1 MRVILLTAAGIA
13 LFSARP
19 AFAQQPAGAAP
30 PPAPAPTA
38 MAAAQSPSQSLG
50 LIVFPAQNQTKEQQ
64 LGDEQACYL
73 WANQQTGIDPARVK
87 ANPDSAARA
96 AGAKMDSAATGAAV
110 GGAAR
115 GAVGGAAIGA
125 ITGDAGT
132 GAAVGAAV
140 GAVGGRRAKKKAV
153 AQAEQQGAAQAQ
165 AQAAQLIDTFK
176 KAMVVCLQ
184 GKGYTV
190 G

>member
-1 MRVILLTAAGIA
+1 MRLTLLTAAGIS
-13 LFSARP
+13 LFAVRP
-19 AFAQQPAGAAP
+19 ALAQQPA
-30 PPAPAPTA
+30 APAPA
-38 MAAAQSPSQSLG
+38 MAAAPIPSQSLG
-50 LIVFPAQNQTKEQQ
+50 MLVYPAQNQTKEQQ
-64 LGDEQACYL
+64 LADEQACYA
-73 WANQQTGIDPARVK
+73 WANQQTGIDPAKVK

-115 GAVGGAAIGA
+115 GAAGGAAIGA
-125 ITGDAGT
+125 ITGGDAGE

-140 GAVGGRRAKKKAV
+140 GAVRGRRAKKQAV
-153 AQAEQQGAAQAQ
+153 AQAEQQGAAQAN

-176 KAMVVCLQ
+176 KAMTVCLQ